1 MYLKRSLIALSLA
14 LVATTAQASP
24 ADREGAYVYG
34 GLGKTQAS
42 WKIPAA
48 DVAPGTKRKQRSS
61 GASYSVGA
69 GYRFSPFLAAEG
81 SFDNTIGNRRSKDP
95 GTANFSSRSLN
106 VGGLALMPIGERVE
120 LFGKVAVGSRQQSFL
135 PPKGTDVKT
144 TRQSKFATT
153 PSAGANV
160 YLTDALALRA
170 EYTIPMS
177 ANKKVQQ
184 AAGVEKMRLNTWN
197 VGMSYAF

>member
-14 LVATTAQASP
+14 LVTTAAHASP

-34 GLGKTQAS
+34 GIGKMHS
-42 WKIPAA
+42 NGKIPAA
-48 DVAPGTKRKQRSS
+48 DASPGSKRKQRSS
-61 GASYSVGA
+61 STGYSVGA

-81 SFDNTIGNRRSKDP
+81 SFDNTLGNRRSKDA
-95 GTANFSSRSLN
+95 GKTNLSSRAFT
-106 VGGLALMPIGERVE
+106 VGGVALVPIGDHVE

-135 PPKGTDVKT
+135 PPKASEMKT
-144 TRQSKFATT
+144 TRQTKFATT
-153 PSAGANV
+153 PSIGANV

-170 EYTIPMS
+170 EYSIPLS
-177 ANKKVQQ
+177 VNKKVQQ
-184 AAGVEKMRLNTWN
+184 AAGQEKMRFNTWN

>member
-1 MYLKRSLIALSLA
+1 MYIKRSLIALSLA

-34 GLGKTQAS
+34 GVGKIHGH
-42 WKIPAA
+42 WKVPAA
-48 DVAPGTKRKQRSS
+48 NGAAGATQKQS
-61 GASYSVGA
+61 GSQKGYVLGA
-69 GYRFSPFLAAEG
+69 GYRFGPYLAAET
-81 SFDNTIGNRRSKDP
+81 SFDTTIGNRRQAGS
-95 GTANFSSRSLN
+95 GVFTSRSFN
-106 VGGLALMPIGERVE
+106 VGGVGLIPVGEHVE
-120 LFGKVAVGSRQQSFL
+120 LFGKLAVGSRQQGIL
-135 PPKGTDVKT
+135 APAGTDQKRVK
-144 TRQSKFATT
+144 QSTFAAT
-153 PSAGANV
+153 PSLGANV

-184 AAGVEKMRLNTWN
+184 AAGVEKMRLNSWN

>member
-1 MYLKRSLIALSLA
+1 MYIKRSLIALSFA

-24 ADREGAYVYG
+24 ADREGAYGYG
-34 GLGKTQAS
+34 GLGKTQSS
-42 WKIPAA
+42 WKMPAA
-48 DVAPGTKRKQRSS
+48 DEAPGTTHKQRSS
-61 GASYSVGA
+61 GVSYGVGA
-69 GYRFSPFLAAEG
+69 GYRFSTFLAAEV
-81 SFDNTIGNRRSKDP
+81 SFDSTIGNRRSKDP
-95 GTANFSSRSLN
+95 GTANFSNRSLN
-106 VGGLALMPIGERVE
+106 VGGLALMPIGDRVE
-120 LFGKVAVGSRQQSFL
+120 VFGKVAVGSRQQSLL
-135 PPKGTDVKT
+135 PPKGSDLKT
-144 TRQSKFATT
+144 TRQSRFATT